1 LLEFEGG
8 EKENLN
14 QEDGYQIARALLL
27 IGGIVALA
35 FGATQLGSNA
45 FYSRAAPDIF
55 SIGGPLFAMI
65 VGVVALVT
73 SSKIKVEALAVVL
86 AVLGF
91 IAQGPGGIL
100 VGIAGVWA
108 IISKYTLKGSV

>member
-1 LLEFEGG
+1 M
-8 EKENLN
+8 N

-27 IGGIVALA
+27 VGGIVALA
-35 FGATQLGSNA
+35 FGATQLGSSV
-45 FYSRAAPDIF
+45 FYTRATPDIF
-55 SIGGPLFAMI
+55 SITGPLFAMI

-73 SSKIKVEALAVVL
+73 SSKIRIEALAVVL

-108 IISKYTLKGSV
+108 IISKYTLKGST